1 MKLNIHSHNIFKK
14 KLSFS
19 KKIFL
24 FTSLSIQNR
33 LLLLFLSLLISS
45 INIVGIS
52 SYFKAK
58 ETTIT
63 TIESRLNREAE
74 ITSYIAKNLKFL
86 YVSDDQYFMQQLE
99 ISVKDQQKQLSKD
112 GIDSEFFYVT
122 QGKTIPF
129 KVSKQSQ
136 IKFTDELEMKVTST
150 KKGVFHYNLNNQ
162 DYTISIQD
170 LSQEINGIFVIAI
183 PTDSYLEQLSSL
195 TQVSII
201 VIIASLII
209 SSILLI
215 FFVRSFSNPLI
226 KLQNMMSDVRE
237 GKLNQNEHLKT
248 NIPEIVSLHQSFQSM
263 TNQMS
268 TVLTELKE
276 TTIKLEGTGTK
287 LRNSSKDSL
296 SYTHELI
303 EIIREVKVGAEQT
316 ASSSINSVN
325 SFQSMKDKI
334 SYISQN
340 MNSVI
345 QSSGDMNS
353 SAVIGEQ
360 NISKLISAFH
370 TFEKEFS
377 SMTNTI
383 QKVKQHS
390 SSIMNVVGL
399 IKGVADQTKLLALN
413 ASIEAARAGEAGKG
427 FAVVANEVGK
437 LAQQS
442 AKATEEIIDS
452 ISSMENVTLKATDEF
467 NSMLLKI
474 QNNLITANDSK
485 NTFEQLMNEIS
496 IVSLN
501 LNNMSNELHELLE
514 VLPELEDATNNFSAV
529 SQQTVAST
537 EQMLVSSEHQM
548 QKIKHTDE
556 IGNELSHLASLL
568 SSITNRFQIK

>member
-1 MKLNIHSHNIFKK
+1 MKLNIQSRNIFKK

-19 KKIFL
+19 KKNFL
-24 FTSLSIQNR
+24 FTRLSLQNR

-86 YVSDDQYFMQQLE
+86 YVSDEQYFIQQLE

-122 QGKTIPF
+122 QGKSIPF

-136 IKFTDELEMKVTST
+136 IKFSDELVKKVTST

-183 PTDSYLEQLSSL
+183 PTDSYLEQLRSL

-201 VIIASLII
+201 VIIASLTI

-215 FFVRSFSNPLI
+215 LFVRSFTKPLI
-226 KLQNMMSDVRE
+226 KLQNMMIDVRE
-237 GKLNQNEHLKT
+237 GNFHQNEQIKT
-248 NIPEIVSLHQSFQSM
+248 NIPEIVSLQQSFQSM
-263 TNQMS
+263 TYKMS
-268 TVLTELKE
+268 TVLSELKE
-276 TTIKLEGTGTK
+276 TIIKLESTGTK
-287 LRNSSKDSL
+287 LRDSSIDSL
-296 SYTHELI
+296 SYSHELI
-303 EIIREVKVGAEQT
+303 EIIHEVKLGAEQT
-316 ASSSINSVN
+316 ASSSISSVN
-325 SFQSMKDKI
+325 SFHSMKDKI
-334 SYISQN
+334 FNITQN
-340 MNSVI
+340 MNLVI
-345 QSSGDMNS
+345 QSSEAMNL
-353 SAVIGEQ
+353 SANSGEK
-360 NISKLISAFH
+360 NISKLIDAFH
-370 TFEKEFS
+370 TFECDFS
-377 SMTNTI
+377 NMTYTI

-413 ASIEAARAGEAGKG
+413 AAIEAARAGEAGKG

-437 LAQQS
+437 LAEQS
-442 AKATEEIIDS
+442 AKATEEITDS
-452 ISSMENVTLKATDEF
+452 ISLMEDVTLKATEEF
-467 NSMLLKI
+467 NRMLLKI
-474 QNNLITANDSK
+474 QNNLLTANESK
-485 NTFEQLMNEIS
+485 STVEQLMSEIN

-501 LNNMSNELHELLE
+501 LNKMSEELHELLQ
-514 VLPELEDATNNFSAV
+514 VLPDLEDATNSFSAV
-529 SQQTVAST
+529 SQETVTST
-537 EQMLVSSEHQM
+537 EQMLVSSDHQM